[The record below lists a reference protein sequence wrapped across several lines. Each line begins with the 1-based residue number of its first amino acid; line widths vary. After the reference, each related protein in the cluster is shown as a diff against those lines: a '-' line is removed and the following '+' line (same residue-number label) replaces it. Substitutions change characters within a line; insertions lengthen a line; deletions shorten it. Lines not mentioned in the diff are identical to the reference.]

1 MESHPVPGSNDSA
14 TGCVDLV
21 VLGVQI
27 RIAGTGMEF
36 EEAMRDL
43 IDPDPS
49 DPDVN
54 LRIATWGDGLALLNP
69 DGSPVSISP
78 AGQNPLP
85 HFLSV
90 LNMLGLD
97 GDIDRLHVHA
107 ALVDLAGRGIVL
119 CGPSGAGKSTLAAA
133 LVELGAGYLTD
144 ETIGLV
150 LGSRTIQ
157 SYPKPFIF
165 KGWAR
170 KRFGL
175 EQRLDDT
182 RIAVRGSRFGTVFDA
197 SVCHEVVF
205 PTFREGAD
213 LAFTRIS
220 PARAVD
226 LVVQESLDI
235 KRFGP
240 EALLAIADMVARA
253 ACWQLT
259 YGDVDQAAAAVA
271 AQAATDAEPSSWAMT
286 HLDRRTCTVRL
297 DGAELTLD
305 AEGQKFEWRAH
316 KHTTSVQ
323 LSARSS
329 VALDVFADVA
339 GSLADAGIRFLVSG
353 DALALIDGPLLDV
366 DHTWFGP
373 SLVVG
378 PSDLVQAR
386 LLAEKVAGP
395 QFGDEVV
402 GHAGVAESES
412 LFDLV
417 ERAAVPVR
425 LGARWHMGVHPRH
438 RFLLAAIQNSF
449 EPGSVSS
456 ATINTLG
463 RLPQRMLRNAFD
475 EASRLGLLRELRSSV
490 ATAAAEASGA
500 TRAVVEAYRET

>member
-1 MESHPVPGSNDSA
+1 
-14 TGCVDLV
+14 
-21 VLGVQI
+21 
-27 RIAGTGMEF
+27 MEF

-226 LVVQESLDI
+226 LVVQESL
-235 KRFGP
+235 
-240 EALLAIADMVARA
+240 
-253 ACWQLT
+253 
-259 YGDVDQAAAAVA
+259 
-271 AQAATDAEPSSWAMT
+271 PSSWAMT